1 MSRFHRW
8 LAAASMTVAAA
19 CTTAQAAPF
28 DLAGPSIRVTVT
40 RGKTTLPISEVPNLA
55 PGDRLWIKAEL
66 PPTQSEHYL
75 LVAAFLR
82 GATDPPPADWF
93 FRNETWNRKTAPQ
106 GMTITVPAD
115 AQQAL
120 LFLAP
125 QTSGDFRTLVDA
137 VRGRPGAFVR
147 ASQDLNQA
155 TLDRSRLLSYLAA
168 IAALDQGNPADLK
181 DAAPLLARS
190 LAIKVEEKC
199 LDRIPELRAAC
210 LTEGQDT
217 LILNDGH
224 STSIVQSLTSGP
236 ASDLAMEASSTP
248 QLNYGYYSPYLASV
262 LDIARIFDSFHTAQ
276 YQYIPALGSH
286 LGDQLTLTLNTP
298 PSFHN
303 PKSVLVAA
311 LPAVDKAKL
320 PPLHAVDPKEVYCA
334 TRTSPVFPVE
344 GAPLVFSTAF
354 AHDMVLRLS
363 GRDGKTVDLP
373 VKADAQRGGFIA
385 DTSSLAAASLG
396 DALQGSLRGYW
407 GFDEYTG
414 PGFQVVNAHAQIW
427 ALASGDEESLIA
439 GREDVV
445 HLRAGSVGCIERVM
459 LTDPA
464 GKEMK
469 TEWKAV
475 KPNEVELK
483 LPLQD
488 ATPGTATLL
497 VSEYGAGQPQSM
509 PLQIFADA
517 GHRDQFSVHAG
528 DAVGILKGSRLDEVD
543 SLTLKGV
550 RFVPA
555 PGDSGGRGDE
565 LTMAAAD
572 ASSISTLREGDAA
585 MARIS
590 LKDGRTFDVKAQVTA
605 PRPRVTLIGKSIHA
619 AAAADG
625 AHIQLTDPDELP
637 QGAALTFSL
646 RSQTAQPFARD
657 MKVEVSS
664 DDESFSATLTRDNAG
679 LVFAD
684 PLVAVAKLD
693 PATAFGPSA
702 FGALK
707 FRVATGSATS
717 DWQRLAILVRL
728 PVLTD
733 LACPSNPDLACKL
746 SGSNL
751 FLVDSVASTA
761 QFDHPVQVPD
771 GFPGDALPVPAPVG
785 GQLYVKLRDDPQVIN
800 SARLTARQLPP
811 PAPSPPPAA
820 PPAPPQ
826 IPGGPAPDSLA
837 GKSAAITPPP
847 AAPTP

>member
-1 MSRFHRW
+1 MMSRFHRW
-8 LAAASMTVAAA
+8 LAAAVMAIAAA
-19 CTTAQAAPF
+19 STSSGAAPF

-40 RGKTTLPISEVPNLA
+40 RGTTTLPISEVPNLA

-66 PPTQSEHYL
+66 PATQSEHYL

-93 FRNETWNRKTAPQ
+93 FRNETWNRKSAPQ
-106 GMTITVPAD
+106 GMTITVPPD

-125 QTSGDFRTLVDA
+125 QTGGDFRTLVDA

-168 IAALDQGNPADLK
+168 VAALDQGNPADLK
-181 DAAPLLARS
+181 NAAPLLARS

-224 STSIVQSLTSGP
+224 STSIVEALTSGP

-262 LDIARIFDSFHTAQ
+262 LDIARIFDSFRTAK

-286 LGDQLTLTLNTP
+286 QGDQLTLTLNTP

-311 LPAVDKAKL
+311 LPAVEKAKL

-334 TRTSPVFPVE
+334 SRTSPVFPVE

-354 AHDMVLRLS
+354 AHDMVLRLT

-373 VKADAQRGGFIA
+373 AKADAQRGGFIA

-407 GFDEYTG
+407 GFDEYAG

-427 ALASGDEESLIA
+427 ALASGDQDSLIA

-459 LTDPA
+459 LMDPA

-469 TEWKAV
+469 IDWKAV

-488 ATPGTATLL
+488 AKPGAATLL
-497 VSEYGAGQPQSM
+497 VSEYGASQPQSM

-528 DAVGILKGSRLDEVD
+528 DTAGILKGSRLDEVD

-550 RFVPA
+550 RFVPE
-555 PGDSGGRGDE
+555 PSDSGGRGDE
-565 LTMAAAD
+565 LPMAAAD
-572 ASSISTLREGDAA
+572 ASSISALREDDAA
-585 MARIS
+585 MARIT
-590 LKDGRTFDVKAQVTA
+590 LKDGRVFDVKSQVTA
-605 PRPRVTLIGKSIHA
+605 PRPRVTLIGKSIHSA
-619 AAAADG
+619 AATDG

-637 QGAALTFSL
+637 QGAELTFSL

-664 DDESFSATLTRDNAG
+664 DDESFSATLTRENAG

-707 FRVATGSATS
+707 FRVVTASATS

-733 LACPSNPDLACKL
+733 LACPSDPALACKL

-811 PAPSPPPAA
+811 LASPPVPSPPAA
-820 PPAPPQ
+820 A
-826 IPGGPAPDSLA
+826 
-837 GKSAAITPPP
+837 P